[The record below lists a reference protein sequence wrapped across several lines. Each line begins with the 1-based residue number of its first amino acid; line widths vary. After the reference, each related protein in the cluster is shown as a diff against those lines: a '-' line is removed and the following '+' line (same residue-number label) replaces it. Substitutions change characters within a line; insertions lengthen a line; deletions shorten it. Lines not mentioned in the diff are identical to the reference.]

1 MLVNMKINEIDI
13 KDEMDILLLKK
24 HIRNS
29 EIVTNEEWADEWIS
43 PITENQYYKYT
54 TIACEFLVEDE
65 TRVEEVISELIK
77 LGSQAVLEFDDSNI
91 KYKGF
96 ISGHDKELVFTDS
109 YIVKIE
115 WKCGLGYSNEEVT
128 TISNGDT
135 IILNSTADTPIKLS
149 IMPDT
154 NISELEIKGFG
165 EDITLSNLVEGK
177 EVIIDGEKGL
187 VTEEGQ
193 NKWNDYDS
201 WGFPKLSPGEN
212 QISISEDIEITAIYS
227 PRWL

>member
-1 MLVNMKINEIDI
+1 MKINDVDI
-13 KDEMDILLLKK
+13 KDKMDILLLKK
-24 HIRNS
+24 HIVNS

-54 TIACEFLVEDE
+54 TILCEFLVEDE

-77 LGSQAVLEFDDSNI
+77 LGSQAVLEFDDINI

-96 ISGHDKELVFTDS
+96 ITGHDKELVFTNS

-115 WKCGLGYSNEEVT
+115 WKCGLGYSDEEIIAV
-128 TISNGDT
+128 NDEDT
-135 IILNSTADTPIKLS
+135 IILSSTADTPVVLS
-149 IMPDT
+149 IIPDT
-154 NISELEIKGFG
+154 NISELTIAGFG
-165 EDITLSNLVEGK
+165 EDITLSNLVAGY

-212 QISISEDIEITAIYS
+212 EISYTGNVNITAIYS

>member
-1 MLVNMKINEIDI
+1 MKINDVDI
-13 KDEMDILLLKK
+13 KDKMDILLLKK
-24 HIRNS
+24 HIVNS

-54 TIACEFLVEDE
+54 TVTCEFLVEDE

-77 LGSQAVLEFDDSNI
+77 LGSQAVLEFDDTNI

-96 ISGHDKELVFTDS
+96 ITGHDKELVFTNS

-115 WKCGLGYSNEEVT
+115 WKCGLGYSDEEIIAVNNE
-128 TISNGDT
+128 DT
-135 IILNSTADTPIKLS
+135 IILPSTADTPVKLIVNPIS
-149 IMPDT
+149 S
-154 NISELEIKGFG
+154 ISEIEIKGFG

-212 QISISEDIEITAIYS
+212 QISISEDIEITIKYS